1 MANNKYHSEIV
12 KDIAKQTGKPMT
24 QVSEIIDAFLCG
36 ISDTLNE
43 NTIVTIRDFG
53 SFRLSQRSERT
64 SHNPITGE
72 KMTIPA
78 KEVVTFKP
86 AKKIRA
92 YSQIYKK

>member
-12 KDIAKQTGKPMT
+12 KEIAKKTGKPMKE
-24 QVSEIIDAFLCG
+24 VSEIIDAFLCG

-64 SHNPITGE
+64 GYNPYTKEQITV
-72 KMTIPA
+72 PA

-92 YSQIYKK
+92 YTQIYKK